1 MSRLTATVVCFFFV
15 FFFWGGG
22 GGKQCKYSSG
32 NAMSRLTATVVC
44 LFFFGG
50 GGGGGKGTFVLM
62 GDFTGD
68 RTGCWING
76 DSRNDVCLMRIIII
90 IHVCSLLIAPTTFCA
105 VNAMLYH

>member
-1 MSRLTATVVCFFFV
+1 ML
-15 FFFWGGG
+15 
-22 GGKQCKYSSG
+22 
-32 NAMSRLTATVVC
+32 SRLTATVVC
-44 LFFFGG
+44 LFVCLLGFFWGG

-68 RTGCWING
+68 RTGCFDNICNG